1 MAETSSPYQA
11 PSAARPEAGASP
23 LREEARSAWGFGLA
37 AMGLAMVAPCGSYI
51 TLLAALP
58 LGIIAMSRA
67 KRILEG
73 GGTDLDAA
81 TQVYAETARLTGLM
95 AAIWSALILVI
106 VVLFILLYVGMFAV
120 MFGAIASTPGGFGPP
135 PPPAP

>member
-1 MAETSSPYQA
+1 MADASSPYTA
-11 PSAARPEAGASP
+11 PAASP
-23 LREEARSAWGFGLA
+23 LREEARSAWGFGIA

-58 LGIIAMSRA
+58 LGIIAMTRA

-73 GGTDLDAA
+73 AGGELDAA
-81 TQVYAETARLTGLM
+81 SQVYAETARLTGLM
-95 AAIWSALILVI
+95 AAIWSGIVLAF
-106 VVLFILLYVGMFAV
+106 VVLFILLYAGMFAV
-120 MFGAIASTPGGFGPP
+120 IFGAALTATP